1 MTTPDTKTPPKA
13 INTALYWVFSK
24 EKGIIV
30 PICTIAGPIN
40 IDPKMGSVDFSS
52 MSSGKIPV
60 HVKIKKLTITVSN
73 IGTLARVIIDN
84 HSPKAIKAKIS
95 TVAINGLLNTFTPP
109 LLNSEIILNIM
120 LSNISP
126 LKSFVN
132 ELFRNFKPL
141 KLWIIIKSTT
151 VIGHIKFKYFY
162 KSFKVFQNKYK

>member
-60 HVKIKKLTITVSN
+60 HVKIKKLTD
-73 IGTLARVIIDN
+73 R
-84 HSPKAIKAKIS
+84 KS
-95 TVAINGLLNTFTPP
+95 TRLNSSHVAISYAVFC
-109 LLNSEIILNIM
+109 
-120 LSNISP
+120 
-126 LKSFVN
+126 LKKKIYN
-132 ELFRNFKPL
+132 AD
-141 KLWIIIKSTT
+141 ST
-151 VIGHIKFKYFY
+151 
-162 KSFKVFQNKYK
+162 